1 MELPKDLLEKH
12 GKIGEG
18 IYKKGHKDGKLEGA
32 KVAKSAFA
40 SEINTMVNQVIKGK
54 EKEDYKAPKPE
65 DVGTTAGSI
74 FKMGNSVPDRL
85 TLKRLLLVTAKAI
98 EAMPLPPKQ
107 TKTKEAPPAST

>member
-18 IYKKGHKDGKLEGA
+18 VYKKGHKDGKLEGA

-40 SEINTMVNQVIKGK
+40 NEINTMVNQVIKGK
-54 EKEDYKAPKPE
+54 EKENYKAPKPE

-74 FKMGNSVPDRL
+74 FKMGNSVPDRS
-85 TLKRLLLVTAKAI
+85 TLKRLLLITAKAL
-98 EAMPLPPKQ
+98 EAMPLPPKKP
-107 TKTKEAPPAST
+107 KTETPPTSN